1 VKTSENILKIKSF
14 SFAVRIVNLYSFL
27 CEKKEF
33 VLSKQCL
40 RSGTAI
46 GAMVREAEYASSKAD
61 FIHKMTIAVKESNE
75 TLYWLDLMHETKF
88 LDTKLYTS
96 IKQDADEI
104 QKLLVAS
111 IKTAKN
117 NLKNS

>member
-1 VKTSENILKIKSF
+1 
-14 SFAVRIVNLYSFL
+14 
-27 CEKKEF
+27 
-33 VLSKQCL
+33 
-40 RSGTAI
+40 
-46 GAMVREAEYASSKAD
+46 
-61 FIHKMTIAVKESNE
+61 MTIAVKESNE

-88 LDTKLYTS
+88 LDTKLFTS